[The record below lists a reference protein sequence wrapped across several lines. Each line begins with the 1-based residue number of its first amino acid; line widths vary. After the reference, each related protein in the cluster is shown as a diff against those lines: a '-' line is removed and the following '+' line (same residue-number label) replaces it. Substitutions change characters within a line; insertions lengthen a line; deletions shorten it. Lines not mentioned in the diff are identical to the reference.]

1 MIDDTSK
8 PALEIL
14 QPDWDKICPTNVDAL
29 MTLRAGGVS
38 SGPFGD
44 KTGVGGFNVGAY
56 CGDVDFCVKMNRQL
70 ASQLVPS
77 DPKWLKQVHG
87 TTVVDAEDAAPE
99 VEADA
104 STSVTPGVVCVVQVA
119 DCLPVLIAEKTGKA
133 VAAVHCGWR
142 SLADGILQKTIARLN
157 ERLGGDHNYIAW
169 MGPRIGDEDFE
180 TGVEVLDAMQK
191 YLPNAQEAFKSVG
204 EGKYLAS
211 LTGLA
216 TQALSQVGVTEVVKA
231 RHSTYANVDLFYSFR
246 RDGKTGRHAAMIWIK
261 GEA

>member
-1 MIDDTSK
+1 MIDDATK

-14 QPDWDKICPTNVDAL
+14 QPDWDKLCPENVDAL

-38 SGPFGD
+38 SGPYGD

-87 TTVVDAEDAAPE
+87 TTIVDAETSELE

-119 DCLPVLIAEKTGKA
+119 DCLPVLITEKTGKA
-133 VAAVHCGWR
+133 VADVHCGWR
-142 SLADGILQKTIARLN
+142 SLADGILQKTIDRLN
-157 ERLGGDHNYIAW
+157 ERLGGEHEYLAW
-169 MGPRIGDEDFE
+169 MGPRIGDDDFE
-180 TGVEVLDAMQK
+180 TGEDVLKAMQQH
-191 YLPNAQEAFKSVG
+191 LPQASEAFKAKG
-204 EGKYLAS
+204 DGKYLAS
-211 LTGLA
+211 LTTLA
-216 TQALSQVGVTEVVKA
+216 AQALAQVGVTDTVVA
-231 RHSTYANVDLFYSFR
+231 RHSTYANADLFYSFR
-246 RDGKTGRHAAMIWIK
+246 RDETTGRHAAMIWIK

>member
-1 MIDDTSK
+1 MIDDASK

-14 QPDWDKICPTNVDAL
+14 QPDWDAICPKNVDAL

-56 CGDVDFCVKMNRQL
+56 CGDVGFCVKMNRQL

-87 TTVVDAEDAAPE
+87 TDVVDAETAEAE
-99 VEADA
+99 VQADA

-119 DCLPVLIAEKTGKA
+119 DCLPVLIAEKNGKA

-142 SLADGILQKTIARLN
+142 SLAEGILQKTISRLN
-157 ERLGGDHNYIAW
+157 ERLGAPHQYIAW
-169 MGPRIGDEDFE
+169 LGPRIGDEDFE
-180 TGVEVLDAMQK
+180 TGQDVLEAMQK
-191 YLPNAQEAFKSVG
+191 YLPNASNAFKAL
-204 EGKYLAS
+204 ENGKFLAS
-211 LTGLA
+211 LTTLA
-216 TQALSQVGVTEVVKA
+216 TQALAQVGVTEIVCAK
-231 RHSTYANVDLFYSFR
+231 HSTFANPDLFYSYR
-246 RDGKTGRHAAMIWIK
+246 RDEKTGRHAVMIWIK
-261 GEA
+261 GE